1 MSVKMIKIEE
11 EVAEEAESVAQVLGY
26 KSVDA
31 YITELLIKDIQDKK
45 DIVMMIEAREDI
57 LREE

>member
-1 MSVKMIKIEE
+1 MIKIEE